1 MFKCVYDHFNIS
13 EDFYNNCGTFFYNFI
28 LKEFNFILKE
38 ILRFDKK
45 GTFSSRFFFKD
56 CLFKVTIFRR
66 ANPLNLC
73 PAWSRMVEKILL
85 VLTQYRFIENDLK
98 GFLKNVLFSTK
109 YESADIPKAIFKF
122 CLFCIHYH
130 KCMLVQF

>member
-1 MFKCVYDHFNIS
+1 MFKCLNDHFNIS

-28 LKEFNFILKE
+28 LNDLKE
-38 ILRFDKK
+38 ILGFDKK
-45 GTFSSRFFFKD
+45 GTFFLKD
-56 CLFKVTIFRR
+56 CLIKVTIFRR

-73 PAWSRMVEKILL
+73 PAWSRMVEKTLL
-85 VLTQYRFIENDLK
+85 VLAQYRFIENDLK